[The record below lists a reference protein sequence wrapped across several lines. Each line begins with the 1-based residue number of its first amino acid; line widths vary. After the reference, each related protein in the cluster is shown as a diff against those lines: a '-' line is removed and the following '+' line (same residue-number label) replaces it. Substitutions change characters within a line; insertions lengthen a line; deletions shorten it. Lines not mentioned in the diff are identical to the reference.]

1 MITCTEQEAMHAAK
15 QFCYSLDWWASDLIF
30 SDEKEQSNLV
40 TDELG
45 YYVLDKKAE
54 ERFSNCF
61 FVHNMSMIYQ
71 FAKAGSWENEFIFES
86 SAYLEDRVNEVLT
99 PFAAYLEIFTSAEMN
114 FHDES
119 GTDDIIDK
127 RILATILN
135 VLDLAFA
142 RFRLLIGDD
151 VTLEQLAALANVN
164 LKTVRNALSLKGV
177 NQLVQIGVDHKGNTT
192 VECAEALRWLES
204 KKGYSGPLFLEDRPH
219 YTSYI
224 NLGQLQYHC
233 LSLIKHSGLNW
244 STLEKVPGW
253 DSSVTDAF
261 IKLSKLKVGESIS
274 LITPP
279 VLKIFGEATNVP
291 DIALFVIES
300 SKIVGA
306 TSSEFQATQ
315 LFSQS

>member
-30 SDEKEQSNLV
+30 SGEKEQSNLV

-99 PFAAYLEIFTSAEMN
+99 PFSAYLEIFTSAEMN
-114 FHDES
+114 FQNES
-119 GTDDIIDK
+119 GLDDIIDK

-142 RFRLLIGDD
+142 RFSLLIGDD

-177 NQLVQIGVDHKGNTT
+177 NQLVQIGVDNKGNTT